1 MSDLPP
7 YSGPMPTCQKCGTA
21 DARTVYYAEDWD
33 ERGEYHERTCN
44 RCGFIWYEAVL
55 DV

>member
-7 YSGPMPTCQKCGTA
+7 YSGPMSTCQKCGHF
-21 DARTVYYAEDWD
+21 DARTVYYDDGYASMPD
-33 ERGEYHERTCN
+33 EYHERMCN

-55 DV
+55 G

>member
-7 YSGPMPTCQKCGTA
+7 YSGPMPGCKKCGNF
-21 DARTVYYAEDWD
+21 DARTVYYD
-33 ERGEYHERTCN
+33 ESWGSSVEYHERMCK